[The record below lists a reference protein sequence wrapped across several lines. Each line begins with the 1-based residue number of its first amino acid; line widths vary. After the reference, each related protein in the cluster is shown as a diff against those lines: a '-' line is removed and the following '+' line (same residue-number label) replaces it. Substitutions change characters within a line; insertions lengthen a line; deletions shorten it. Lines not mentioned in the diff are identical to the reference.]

1 MKTRGFA
8 AMCRAIGRTLS
19 LTRPLPVVG
28 NTSVAEDNS
37 QVASSAPA
45 YNLSDE
51 PKVDALT
58 PGDVTIVVKG
68 TSGAEFKITGQ
79 ASDIQKIG
87 DLLRGQPRGWGI
99 RTLAISIGASA
110 ATILFS
116 GLIGSQFQFSSWANT
131 VTVDN
136 AKERRNKATDT
147 FNEAINAIGERQTA
161 MRAFVTTLQN
171 LVGSQT
177 TSDRNLLKFN
187 FELDRVRM
195 TNYYDT
201 LKHWNVAYNA
211 LLARIDYDLDRQ
223 AYLLAGTN
231 PGNPVTYT
239 KTKKVDCSKFIT
251 EQMRNVGYEQHSLK
265 AQFAIINYCFYSIAT
280 RIEDLKSKAL
290 FDTAF
295 TIDNKTMMALN
306 DSLDELNTT
315 ANTFQ
320 CYSKQRQEFYIS
332 QVGSSVI
339 GSAKLFYLSALET
352 VRGHQYVVN
361 YYRAERR
368 PAVLEH
374 FKSSDEHCDPSPA

>member
-8 AMCRAIGRTLS
+8 AMCRALGRTLG

-28 NTSVAEDNS
+28 GTGVAEDSS

-51 PKVDALT
+51 PKADALT

-171 LVGSQT
+171 LVDSQA

-306 DSLDELNTT
+306 DSLDDLNTT